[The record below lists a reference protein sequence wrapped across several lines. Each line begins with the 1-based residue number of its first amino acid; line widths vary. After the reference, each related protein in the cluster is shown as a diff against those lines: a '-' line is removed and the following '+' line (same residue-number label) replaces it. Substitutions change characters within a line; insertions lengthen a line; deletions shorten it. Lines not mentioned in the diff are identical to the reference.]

1 MRALLAAAFVLGAT
15 AEAAAEAKRE
25 VRIESDPPGADVY
38 LNSKDDGSLCKTP
51 CTIKAPVGEQIVI
64 IEIANHVSLVESLV
78 VPQRGKAPTMKFKLQ
93 RAVGTL
99 VVKGPEGARIRVGNV
114 DRGKAPA
121 KLDVDA
127 GPQTI
132 TLTLNGKQV
141 LQDLVEIEPNQEVV
155 VRGKDV
161 AAAAPKPNP
170 KPDPK
175 PDPPDK
181 GEDVETV
188 ESVESGESGSGSGSG
203 GTKVQKE
210 AAPSPR
216 APRGAI
222 VAVSGLIDVGFRTFS
237 YQNDNDPTTP
247 DLPDEKEGGQIIAG
261 PMIEVWPGTL
271 AGVRALRGLA
281 LVGRVQFPINKQP
294 VTGGQIMGTTTTFW
308 QSLEIS
314 ARHRWSFTKA
324 TLEAGAGFVR
334 DQHQFNTSNTND
346 LKIVPDA
353 DYKSIKLGVRGS
365 LLLGT
370 VEPYLAAENRIV
382 VSGGD
387 AIESRF
393 SLGASASGLRGAL
406 GANAKLGPVQAR
418 VEASLTRYAWTFK
431 ADTNDM
437 YKATGASDS
446 IIMLSAGLGYA
457 Y

>member
-1 MRALLAAAFVLGAT
+1 MRALLAAALVLGAT
-15 AEAAAEAKRE
+15 AEAAAQAKRD
-25 VRIESDPPGADVY
+25 VRVESDPPGADVY

-51 CTIKAPVGEQIVI
+51 CTIKAPVGEQILI

-78 VPQRGKAPTMKFKLQ
+78 VPARGKPPAMKFKLQ

-121 KLDVDA
+121 KLDIDA

-161 AAAAPKPNP
+161 AAAS
-170 KPDPK
+170 PK

-181 GEDVETV
+181 GQNGKTGETG
-188 ESVESGESGSGSGSG
+188 ETGESGESGENGSGESGSG
-203 GTKVQKE
+203 GTKVEKD
-210 AAPSPR
+210 ASPSSG
-216 APRGAI
+216 APRGKI
-222 VAVSGLIDVGFRTFS
+222 VAVSGLIDVGFRNFS
-237 YQNDNDPTTP
+237 YQNDNDPNTP
-247 DLPDEKEGGQIIAG
+247 ELPDEKEGGQIIAG

-281 LVGRVQFPINKQP
+281 LVVRVQFPINKQP
-294 VTGGQIMGTTTTFW
+294 VTGSQIMGTTTTFW

-314 ARHRWSFTKA
+314 ARHRWSFTKG
-324 TLEAGAGFVR
+324 TLEVGAGFVR
-334 DQHQFNTSNTND
+334 DQHQFNTSDTDD

-353 DYKSIKLGVRGS
+353 DYKTIMLGVRGS

-387 AIESRF
+387 ALESRF

-406 GANAKLGPVQAR
+406 GANVKLGPLQGR
-418 VEASLTRYAWTFK
+418 LEGSLTRYAWTFK

>member
-1 MRALLAAAFVLGAT
+1 MRALLAVAIVLGT
-15 AEAAAEAKRE
+15 AAGAAAEAKRD
-25 VRIESDPPGADVY
+25 VRIETDPPGADVY

-51 CTIKAPVGEQIVI
+51 CTIKAPVGEQTII

-99 VVKGPEGARIRVGNV
+99 IVKGPEGAKIRVGDA

-121 KLDVDA
+121 KLEVDA

-161 AAAAPKPNP
+161 AAA
-170 KPDPK
+170 DPK
-175 PDPPDK
+175 PDPPDG
-181 GEDVETV
+181 GENGEPGGNG
-188 ESVESGESGSGSGSG
+188 ESGESG

-210 AAPSPR
+210 ASPPAR
-216 APRGAI
+216 APRGKI
-222 VAVSGLIDVGFRTFS
+222 VAVSGLIDVGFRNFT
-237 YQNDNDPTTP
+237 YQNPQTDNDPTTP
-247 DLPDEKEGGQIIAG
+247 DDLPNEKEGGQIIAG
-261 PMIEVWPGTL
+261 PMIEVWPGTI
-271 AGVRALRGLA
+271 AGVPALRGLA
-281 LVGRVQFPINKQP
+281 IVGRIQFPVNKQP
-294 VTGGQIMGTTTTFW
+294 VTGGRIMGTTTTFW

-324 TLEAGAGFVR
+324 AVEVGAGFVR
-334 DQHQFNTSNTND
+334 DQHQFNTSNMND
-346 LKIVPDA
+346 LKLVPDA
-353 DYKSIKLGVRGS
+353 DYKSVKLAVRGS
-365 LLLGT
+365 LLLGK

-382 VSGGD
+382 VSGG
-387 AIESRF
+387 ASLENRF

-406 GANAKLGPVQAR
+406 GANAMVGPLQAR
-418 VEASLTRYAWTFK
+418 VEASLTRYSWTFKYDTNDTFK
-431 ADTNDM
+431 AD
-437 YKATGASDS
+437 GASDS